1 MTAAAGTAA
10 GGYAYY
16 WATKE
21 MGADA
26 VSRMA
31 SYNTV
36 AVPAILN
43 YKLVEARY
51 EKLPKVAPTL
61 FPEISTDE
69 LTKRYEVIHY
79 HWAPCPTPC
88 SR

>member
-1 MTAAAGTAA
+1 MSVIWYEHHRGVAA
-10 GGYAYY
+10 GYAYY

-43 YKLVEARY
+43 
-51 EKLPKVAPTL
+51 
-61 FPEISTDE
+61 
-69 LTKRYEVIHY
+69 
-79 HWAPCPTPC
+79 
-88 SR
+88 